1 MNHKVT
7 PYFPM
12 KQVFGTPKCKKIHR
26 LPLDLVVRLERKP
39 TRADFLCRQL
49 RGHTKYLPNNS
60 LGDLKSLPRKSEI
73 HRKVEIKLRKNEMK
87 LRKKDFKVPRNLPIA
102 PWRFSI
108 SSGETS
114 IWAHLSPYSI
124 QNLTNRREESWQ
136 ASNDRCWTFTLL
148 WYTTDYR
155 LFGIAVLRITLYLC
169 TV

>member
-1 MNHKVT
+1 MYHKVT

-26 LPLDLVVRLERKP
+26 LTLDLVVRLERKP

-124 QNLTNRREESWQ
+124 QNLTNRREKTGQ
-136 ASNDRCWTFTLL
+136 ASNDRCWTFALF

-155 LFGIAVLRITLYLC
+155 LFGIAVLISTSLNL
-169 TV
+169 

>member
-1 MNHKVT
+1 MYHKVT

-26 LPLDLVVRLERKP
+26 LTLDLVVRLERKP
-39 TRADFLCRQL
+39 TRADFLCRQF
-49 RGHTKYLPNNS
+49 RGDTKYLPNNS
-60 LGDLKSLPRKSEI
+60 LGNLKSLARKSEI

-114 IWAHLSPYSI
+114 I
-124 QNLTNRREESWQ
+124 
-136 ASNDRCWTFTLL
+136 
-148 WYTTDYR
+148 
-155 LFGIAVLRITLYLC
+155 
-169 TV
+169 